1 MTMRIAVSLM
11 TLLLATVTISAAA
24 LPEPTPE
31 TVVFSGYKDV
41 TIGMPAAEV
50 REKLGS
56 PKEKSD
62 TVDLYIF
69 SDDESAQFYYQEG
82 KVTAIMI
89 TYAGDL
95 NKAPTPKAVFGEDAE
110 ANTEGG
116 IFKMV
121 RYPKA
126 GFWISYNRTTGDDA
140 IVTIAMQKI

>member
-1 MTMRIAVSLM
+1 M
-11 TLLLATVTISAAA
+11 
-24 LPEPTPE
+24 
-31 TVVFSGYKDV
+31 
-41 TIGMPAAEV
+41 
-50 REKLGS
+50 
-56 PKEKSD
+56 
-62 TVDLYIF
+62 VD
-69 SDDESAQFYYQEG
+69 G

-95 NKAPTPKAVFGEDAE
+95 AKAPTSKAVFGEDAE
-110 ANTEGG
+110 TNAEGG